1 MSETRLTSGYSYVSS
16 SGRVFKVSTEEDG
29 NLVLHYTP
37 DTYAGCKPRV
47 QTVRMLVP
55 EAELLIALIENGLS
69 MSRLQAR
76 LDKIETRLK
85 E

>member
-29 NLVLHYTP
+29 NLILHYTARSIGP
-37 DTYAGCKPRV
+37 EPRV

-55 EAELLIALIENGLS
+55 EAEMLIALIENGLS

-76 LDKIETRLK
+76 LDKIETRVQN
-85 E
+85 